1 MKDYDFIDFSNNNT
15 DYNINILIDKH
26 LVVIFITLFTGY
38 FALFVFCRMM
48 NSNLCNE

>member
-1 MKDYDFIDFSNNNT
+1 MTEYDFIDFNDNKIVIT
-15 DYNINILIDKH
+15 IDKH
-26 LVVIFITLFTGY
+26 LVVILITLFTGY